1 MYKNKII
8 IQIEKLVYTGI
19 CPVIFGYTSLKPLA
33 SAWGF

>member
-1 MYKNKII
+1 MYKNNRI

-19 CPVIFGYTSLKPLA
+19 CPVLFGYTSLEPLA